1 MGLVAQSVVIQGE
14 TTVKEETQ
22 DLSSSEIEAL
32 LNLIKK
38 STFVG
43 QDIEMVYNLVVKLQK
58 QYLQKNK
65 Q

>member
-1 MGLVAQSVVIQGE
+1 MGLVAQSIVVQGE
-14 TTVKEETQ
+14 TPTKQETQ

-43 QDIEMVYNLVVKLQK
+43 QDVEMVYNLVVKLQK

>member
-1 MGLVAQSVVIQGE
+1 MGLVAQNIVVREEITAKQ
-14 TTVKEETQ
+14 ETQ
-22 DLSSSEIEAL
+22 DLSSPEIEAL

-43 QDIEMVYNLVVKLQK
+43 QDVEVVYNLVVKLQK
-58 QYLQKNK
+58 QHLQRSK

>member
-1 MGLVAQSVVIQGE
+1 MGLVAQSVVVQGE
-14 TTVKEETQ
+14 TAVKQETQ
-22 DLSSSEIEAL
+22 DLTSSEIEAL

-43 QDIEMVYNLVVKLQK
+43 QDVEMVYNLVVKLQK